1 MRRIMGLA
9 LGLTLAASAQAELLI
24 TDFLVETKVL
34 GKSTDPDGELRPYIP
49 IVSYIPNSGYTRRA
63 MDRSDDNR
71 LGLPW
76 DRTPGHPPFSPA
88 KPKAPKLPVFA
99 RSAEFF
105 GGCPRIAPR
114 FDGGACRQHDT
125 AAKAA
130 RDSGFD
136 LWDGRQPRR
145 RLSFDCQYSGLHRS
159 THRDWSS
166 VAPVTASGRSGNATR
181 RVAVPVLTPPSAGQ
195 NSPRAVAVVDLDY
208 LLRRRAATS
217 ATTPAAARPSVAG
230 SGTDRGLLGRGGT
243 ALASELPATETR
255 NMAAVRTRP

>member
-99 RSAEFF
+99 RSAEFLV
-105 GGCPRIAPR
+105 GVPESR
-114 FDGGACRQHDT
+114 
-125 AAKAA
+125 
-130 RDSGFD
+130 RDLTEGPAGSM
-136 LWDGRQPRR
+136 
-145 RLSFDCQYSGLHRS
+145 
-159 THRDWSS
+159 
-166 VAPVTASGRSGNATR
+166 
-181 RVAVPVLTPPSAGQ
+181 TPPPKRLATQALTYGTVD
-195 NSPRAVAVVDLDY
+195 SP
-208 LLRRRAATS
+208 
-217 ATTPAAARPSVAG
+217 
-230 SGTDRGLLGRGGT
+230 GGGFHSI
-243 ALASELPATETR
+243 ANTR
-255 NMAAVRTRP
+255 DFTVQPIEIGVQ